1 MVGAELFEVGMAK
14 ININDT
20 IKFRLTPLGEA
31 IWQAYWGE
39 LGVPNSPFIT
49 DSCGRVEMQ
58 LWEVMHIFGPALYMG
73 SEQIIIDNE
82 VIV

>member
-1 MVGAELFEVGMAK
+1 MAK

-20 IKFRLTPLGEA
+20 IKFRLTPHGEA
-31 IWQAYWGE
+31 IWQAY
-39 LGVPNSPFIT
+39 LRAHDLHIPPFPT

-58 LWEVMHIFGPALYMG
+58 LWEVMHIFGPSLYMG
-73 SEQIIIDNE
+73 SEQIIVDNE